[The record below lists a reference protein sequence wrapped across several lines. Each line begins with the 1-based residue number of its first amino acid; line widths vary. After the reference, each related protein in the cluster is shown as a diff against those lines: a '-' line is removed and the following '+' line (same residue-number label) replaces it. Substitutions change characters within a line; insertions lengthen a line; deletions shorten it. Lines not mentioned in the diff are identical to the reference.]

1 MEQTEKNHG
10 RGIATAAGIFLLLL
24 LFSIGIFFILTS
36 KSDGNLEVKER
47 KTKGVVNVDVHR
59 PVGVHEE
66 INLMYDVTLDDGS
79 VIKTRHRYQ
88 VGDSLVYFTYKKVNN

>member
-1 MEQTEKNHG
+1 MEQTEKNKG
-10 RGIATAAGIFLLLL
+10 KGIATAAGIFLV
-24 LFSIGIFFILTS
+24 LFSICIFFILTS

-47 KTKGVVNVDVHR
+47 KTKGVVNVDIHR

-88 VGDSLVYFTYKKVNN
+88 VGDSLVYFIYKKVNN